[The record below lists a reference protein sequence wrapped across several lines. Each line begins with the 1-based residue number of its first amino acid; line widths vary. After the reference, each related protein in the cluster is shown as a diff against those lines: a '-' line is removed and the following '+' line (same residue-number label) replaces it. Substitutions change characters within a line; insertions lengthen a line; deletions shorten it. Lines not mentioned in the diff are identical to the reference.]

1 MRNYHVLSGSHLQDN
16 NSLFVIMPR
25 SRLTTTPRRLRSNA
39 HRRPPV
45 QTPGVSPRSVKKL
58 RVDMLRGYLASYQL
72 PTTGSKQQLA
82 ERLTKHIR
90 SMATE
95 KNQRSRGQPAK
106 ATKTKTK
113 AQGLSS
119 QSDAPPTEPSPLESS
134 DSSADEEAADTPP
147 TEPSPLESSDS
158 SAGEEEAG
166 SQDSPSGDEA
176 NSQRPPSGGQRSKHH
191 RHQSSLASRSRRTR
205 SGRTSPADW
214 HSDDQVSDR
223 HIPRA
228 RRRHTS
234 HSHSHKSH
242 RRASSTSS
250 ESKASPPRRKH
261 RLHRDSSLSSSST
274 SSSTSST
281 SGSSSSSRRRRHHRR
296 RHHTRHRRR
305 HSSSTAAIA
314 SISCSPPLPGH
325 LQDRIKRGKY
335 VNFDKL
341 LLPLHTPPIFTGNQ
355 NSTKQRKTQ
364 KRQITD
370 LNSWLEAWNRYA
382 TCRIASDPRMALEL
396 IKYQTVI
403 SLLFARYPATSVIEY
418 DRLFRQA
425 AARERT
431 MRWDSPKEDIY
442 VWALT
447 QPNLASS
454 NLHGGHSSSLSFRDR
469 APITARLGPPVKH
482 NPLTSDRAT
491 RMPSG
496 KEICKRFNLGKCTR
510 GEDCV
515 FAHNCWYS
523 NCQGDHPGKECPK
536 RF

>member
-1 MRNYHVLSGSHLQDN
+1 MSLSMRNYHVLSGSHFLDN
-16 NSLFVIMPR
+16 NSLFVNMPR

-39 HRRPPV
+39 HRHPSV
-45 QTPGVSPRSVKKL
+45 QTPGVSPRSVKRL
-58 RVDMLRGYLASYQL
+58 RVDMLRGYLASYHL
-72 PTTGSKQQLA
+72 PTTGTKQQLS

-90 SMATE
+90 SMATK
-95 KNQRSRGQPAK
+95 KNQRSRGRPAK
-106 ATKTKTK
+106 ATTTKTR
-113 AQGLSS
+113 AQG
-119 QSDAPPTEPSPLESS
+119 DAPPTEPSPLESS

-147 TEPSPLESSDS
+147 TEPRPLESSDS

-166 SQDSPSGDEA
+166 SQDSPSGDTDEA
-176 NSQRPPSGGQRSKHH
+176 SSQRPPSGGHKSKHH
-191 RHQSSLASRSRRTR
+191 RYQSSLASRSRRTR
-205 SGRTSPADW
+205 SGRTSYADR

-228 RRRHTS
+228 RRRQTS
-234 HSHSHKSH
+234 CSYSHKSH
-242 RRASSTSS
+242 RHASSTSS
-250 ESKASPPRRKH
+250 ESEASPPRRK
-261 RLHRDSSLSSSST
+261 RRRHRDSSLSSSST

-281 SGSSSSSRRRRHHRR
+281 SDSSSSSRRRRHHKRR
-296 RHHTRHRRR
+296 RHRRH

-341 LLPLHTPPIFTGNQ
+341 LLPVHTPPLFTGNQ
-355 NSTKQRKTQ
+355 KSTKQRKTQ
-364 KRQITD
+364 KRQVTD

-382 TCRIASDPRMALEL
+382 TCRTASDPRMALEL

-403 SLLFARYPATSVIEY
+403 SLLFARYPATSVTEY

-425 AARERT
+425 AARDRT

-447 QPNLASS
+447 QPNLSSS
-454 NLHGGHSSSLSFRDR
+454 NLHSGHSSSLSFRDR

-482 NPLTSDRAT
+482 NPLTSDREART
-491 RMPSG
+491 PSG